1 MPRTTKPAPRCPKN
15 FGHRGA
21 SLVFFGVEEMVG
33 DQKFFI
39 YSTVIAPSIVE
50 FDRRMDTGVLSD
62 DDPGAFPV
70 AP

>member
-1 MPRTTKPAPRCPKN
+1 M
-15 FGHRGA
+15 
-21 SLVFFGVEEMVG
+21 FFGVEEMVG
-33 DQKFFI
+33 DQKFFF
-39 YSTVIAPSIVE
+39 YPTVIAPSIVE

>member
-1 MPRTTKPAPRCPKN
+1 M
-15 FGHRGA
+15 
-21 SLVFFGVEEMVG
+21 FFGVEEMVG

-39 YSTVIAPSIVE
+39 YPTVIAPSIVE